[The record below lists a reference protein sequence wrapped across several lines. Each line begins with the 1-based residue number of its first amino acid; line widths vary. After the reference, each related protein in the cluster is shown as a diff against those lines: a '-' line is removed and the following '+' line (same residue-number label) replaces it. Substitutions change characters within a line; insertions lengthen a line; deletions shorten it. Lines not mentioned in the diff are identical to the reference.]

1 MPWLESKSCA
11 VDKVC
16 ITCHNARFIEVT
28 SMADAFHRYDPCPKC
43 SRRVASMSQNIQA
56 VTVTS
61 CPTCGT
67 HPGGPGS
74 VPLNATDK
82 NCFRCGRTDL
92 VRPIEGEIRLE
103 LTGWDKVAKNLKA
116 LTDLGLEAERA
127 RKSAKMYAS
136 AYSSDGA
143 ETE

>member
-1 MPWLESKSCA
+1 MPWLESRSC
-11 VDKVC
+11 VVG
-16 ITCHNARFIEVT
+16 N
-28 SMADAFHRYDPCPKC
+28 
-43 SRRVASMSQNIQA
+43 
-56 VTVTS
+56 VTS

-92 VRPIEGEIRLE
+92 VRPTTARDQLI
-103 LTGWDKVAKNLKA
+103 
-116 LTDLGLEAERA
+116 DLGYGEANLTQSWDEFGKAKSLPHYVDMVLEAERA

-143 ETE
+143 ETEDVLRSWE